1 MLNHR
6 RFVRIDAKDIL
17 EIRPYDGAMF
27 VKTTIKDFS
36 LMGVC
41 FYSPFK
47 YSFGQLLLARFAVNG
62 QEGGIT
68 MRLRV
73 TWSELVD
80 EQRGYLVGTEISEV
94 DDVGVDQFLRYY
106 YEKVKEF
113 FK

>member
-1 MLNHR
+1 MLHQR
-6 RFVRIDAKDIL
+6 RFVRIDTKDIL
-17 EIRPYDGAMF
+17 EIRPYEGAMF

-47 YSFGQLLLARFAVNG
+47 YTFGQLLIARFAVNG
-62 QEGGIT
+62 KEDGIT
-68 MRLRV
+68 MRLKV
-73 TWSELVD
+73 SWSELID
-80 EQRGYLVGTEISEV
+80 EQRGYLVGTEITEV
-94 DDVGVDQFLRYY
+94 DETGIDNFLRYY

>member
-1 MLNHR
+1 MVNQR
-6 RFVRIDAKDIL
+6 RFVRIDTDDIL

-47 YSFGQLLLARFAVNG
+47 YSYGQLLLARFAVSG
-62 QEGGIT
+62 RDEGIV

-73 TWSELVD
+73 SWSELID
-80 EQRGYLVGTEISEV
+80 EQRGYLVGT
-94 DDVGVDQFLRYY
+94 
-106 YEKVKEF
+106 
-113 FK
+113 